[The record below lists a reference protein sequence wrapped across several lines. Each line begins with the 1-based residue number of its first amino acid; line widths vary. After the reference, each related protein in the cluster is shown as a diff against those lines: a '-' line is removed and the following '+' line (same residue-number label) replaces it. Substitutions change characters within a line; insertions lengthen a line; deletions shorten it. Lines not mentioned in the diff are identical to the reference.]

1 MATDCRLLVRAIVLS
16 ALGALMSCAG
26 EPTTP
31 EEGDTSELPRLQGR
45 FAEEGV
51 EHPLDAIEAFVG
63 DEEFFVSYDTGEGV
77 VYAGGNWADRIDLAR
92 LEELDSDG

>member
-1 MATDCRLLVRAIVLS
+1 MTDRKGLVCALAILVTLS
-16 ALGALMSCAG
+16 LASCAG

-51 EHPLDAIEAFVG
+51 EAPLDALEAYVG
-63 DEEFFVSYDTGEGV
+63 DDEFYVSYDTGAGV
-77 VYAGGNWADRIDLAR
+77 VYAGG
-92 LEELDSDG
+92 E